1 MNSTSS
7 LMEIETEVP
16 FYEELDDLLNDWK
29 FKRKLILWLYYR
41 KGMNQSDIS
50 KYADISNSTISKWL
64 GRWKE
69 IGSIEDEEGRGKKVN
84 FTKKQEKMVIE
95 KQNEDRFKTAASIQR
110 EMTSQGQ
117 ELSYK
122 QVLGIVNNTFESSY
136 TPYKIELTKKNKQK
150 RLDWIDQ
157 HNTWRDWKWDRV
169 VWTDEK
175 IFALYPQGLK
185 KVVKIMFEES
195 TDEFNLEKVPQG
207 GEKKNVLGCNFEPWE
222 NLPKYNYRKN
232 G

>member
-95 KQNEDRFKTAASIQR
+95 KQKEDRFKTAASIQR

-122 QVLGIVNNTFESSY
+122 QVLGIVNNAFESSY
-136 TPYKIELTKKNKQK
+136 APYKIKLTKKNKQK

-207 GEKKNVLGCNFEPWE
+207 GKKKCSGVQFRDLGKFT
-222 NLPKYNYRKN
+222 
-232 G
+232 